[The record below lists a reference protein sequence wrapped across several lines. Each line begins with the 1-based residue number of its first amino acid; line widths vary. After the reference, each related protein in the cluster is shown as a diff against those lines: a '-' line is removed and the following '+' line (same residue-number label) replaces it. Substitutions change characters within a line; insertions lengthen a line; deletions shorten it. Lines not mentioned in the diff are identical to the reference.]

1 MPASTAPYDALLVVS
16 FGGPEGPDDVI
27 PFLENVL
34 RGRNVPRARLE
45 EVAEHYFHFGGV
57 SPLNAQ
63 NRALIGALEQE
74 LRAHGLE
81 LPIYFGNRNWH
92 PLLPD
97 TLRRMAA
104 DGVRRALAFLTSAYS
119 SYSGCR
125 QYRENLLAA
134 QAQVGAQA
142 PQLDRLRFFFNH
154 PLFIQANADRLAQA
168 LDRFPPEQRDR
179 VVLAFTAHSLPMEM
193 ARHSAYVEQLQE
205 TIRLVLAHLELPNS
219 WELVYQSRSGPPQQ
233 PWLEPDILDHM
244 EALAARGVQELVIVP
259 IGFLSDHMEILYD
272 LDTEAMDKGR
282 ELGMQVVR
290 AETVGTHPRFVAMIR
305 ELIQERIAA
314 ERGEN
319 PVRRALGNLGVN
331 PDQCPPDCCL
341 AGRPYRPRHVPGGA
355 TRPRRDTAS
364 L

>member
-1 MPASTAPYDALLVVS
+1 MSTSTAPYDALLVVS

-34 RGRNVPRARLE
+34 RGRDVPRARLE

-63 NRALIGALEQE
+63 NRALIQALEQE

-97 TLRRMAA
+97 TLRQMAA
-104 DGVRRALAFLTSAYS
+104 DGVRRALAFFTSAYS

-134 QAQVGAQA
+134 QAAVGAQA
-142 PQLDRLRFFFNH
+142 PRLDRLRFFFNH
-154 PLFIQANADRLAQA
+154 PLFVQANAERLAQA
-168 LDRFPPEQRDR
+168 LDRFPPERRDR
-179 VVLAFTAHSLPMEM
+179 VTLAFTAHSLPMEM
-193 ARHSAYVEQLQE
+193 ARHSAYVAQLQE
-205 TIRLVLAHLELPNS
+205 TIRLVLAHLELPNP
-219 WELVYQSRSGPPQQ
+219 WDLVYQSRSGPPHQ

-244 EALAARGVQELVIVP
+244 EALAAQGVADLVIAP

-272 LDTEAMDKGR
+272 LDTEAMAKGE

-290 AETVGTHPRFVAMIR
+290 AATVGTHPLFVAMIR

-319 PVRRALGNLGVN
+319 PVRRALGTMGIN

-341 AGRPYRPRHVPGGA
+341 PGRRHRPHPGSRVA
-355 TRPRRDTAS
+355 TEPRRDAVHT
-364 L
+364 